1 MIELLKN
8 TNFLIIFFTL
18 FFIST
23 LVFWISIILKFSKK
37 KKLSEADKKE
47 LKNASFILVE
57 SKVKNIFK
65 NMKVN
70 KSDKEKLIDY
80 DKLYHKIL
88 QRFWYN
94 WTFWEILKTK
104 PNEIWNLNKVWELH
118 KLRNKLV
125 HDVDE
130 KIKEN
135 LFLKVKEYEKEIE
148 IILK

>member
-8 TNFLIIFFTL
+8 TNFLIIFFAL

-47 LKNASFILVE
+47 LKN
-57 SKVKNIFK
+57 IFK

-88 QRFWYN
+88 QKFWYN

>member
-47 LKNASFILVE
+47 LKN
-57 SKVKNIFK
+57 IFK
-65 NMKVN
+65 NMKTS

-88 QRFWYN
+88 QKFWYN

-104 PNEIWNLNKVWELH
+104 PNEIWNLNKVLELH

-125 HDVDE
+125 HNVDE

>member
-1 MIELLKN
+1 MTELLKN
-8 TNFLIIFFTL
+8 ANFLIIFFTL

-47 LKNASFILVE
+47 LKN
-57 SKVKNIFK
+57 IFK

-88 QRFWYN
+88 QKFWYN

-104 PNEIWNLNKVWELH
+104 PNEIWNLNKVWKLH

>member
-47 LKNASFILVE
+47 LKN
-57 SKVKNIFK
+57 IFK

-88 QRFWYN
+88 QKFWYN

>member
-47 LKNASFILVE
+47 LKN
-57 SKVKNIFK
+57 IFK
-65 NMKVN
+65 NMKTN

-88 QRFWYN
+88 QKFWYN

-125 HDVDE
+125 HDVDG

>member
-47 LKNASFILVE
+47 LKN
-57 SKVKNIFK
+57 IFK
-65 NMKVN
+65 NIKVN

-88 QRFWYN
+88 QKFWYN

-130 KIKEN
+130 EIKEN

>member
-47 LKNASFILVE
+47 LKN
-57 SKVKNIFK
+57 IFK

-88 QRFWYN
+88 QKFWYN
-94 WTFWEILKTK
+94 WTFWDILKTK

-130 KIKEN
+130 EIKEN

>member
-47 LKNASFILVE
+47 LKN
-57 SKVKNIFK
+57 IFK
-65 NMKVN
+65 NMKVS

-88 QRFWYN
+88 QKIWKLSQMKF
-94 WTFWEILKTK
+94 EI
-104 PNEIWNLNKVWELH
+104 
-118 KLRNKLV
+118 
-125 HDVDE
+125 
-130 KIKEN
+130 
-135 LFLKVKEYEKEIE
+135 
-148 IILK
+148 

>member
-1 MIELLKN
+1 MTELLKN
-8 TNFLIIFFTL
+8 TSFLIIFFTL

-37 KKLSEADKKE
+37 KKLSEDDKKE
-47 LKNASFILVE
+47 L
-57 SKVKNIFK
+57 KNIFK

-88 QRFWYN
+88 QKFWYN

-130 KIKEN
+130 EIKEN

>member
-1 MIELLKN
+1 MTELLKN
-8 TNFLIIFFTL
+8 TSFLIIFFTL

-37 KKLSEADKKE
+37 KKLSEDDKKE
-47 LKNASFILVE
+47 L
-57 SKVKNIFK
+57 KNIFK
-65 NMKVN
+65 NMKTS

>member
-18 FFIST
+18 FFLST

-47 LKNASFILVE
+47 LKN
-57 SKVKNIFK
+57 IFK

-88 QRFWYN
+88 QKFWYN

-125 HDVDE
+125 HYVDE

-135 LFLKVKEYEKEIE
+135 LSLKVKEYEKEIE

>member
-47 LKNASFILVE
+47 LKN
-57 SKVKNIFK
+57 IFK
-65 NMKVN
+65 NMEVN

-80 DKLYHKIL
+80 DKLYRKIL
-88 QRFWYN
+88 QKFWYN

-130 KIKEN
+130 EIKEN

>member
-47 LKNASFILVE
+47 LKN
-57 SKVKNIFK
+57 IFK

-88 QRFWYN
+88 QKFWYN

-135 LFLKVKEYEKEIE
+135 LFVKVKEYDKEIE

>member
-1 MIELLKN
+1 MRELLKN

-18 FFIST
+18 FFLST

-47 LKNASFILVE
+47 LKN
-57 SKVKNIFK
+57 IFK

-88 QRFWYN
+88 QKFWYN

-135 LFLKVKEYEKEIE
+135 LSLKVKEYEKEIE

>member
-1 MIELLKN
+1 MTELLKN
-8 TNFLIIFFTL
+8 TSFLIIFFTL

-23 LVFWISIILKFSKK
+23 LVFWISIILKFSKN
-37 KKLSEADKKE
+37 KKLSEDDQKE
-47 LKNASFILVE
+47 L
-57 SKVKNIFK
+57 KNIFK

>member
-8 TNFLIIFFTL
+8 TNCLIIFFTL
-18 FFIST
+18 FFLST

-47 LKNASFILVE
+47 LKN
-57 SKVKNIFK
+57 IFK

-88 QRFWYN
+88 QKFWYN

-135 LFLKVKEYEKEIE
+135 LSLKVKEYEKEIE

>member
-47 LKNASFILVE
+47 LKN
-57 SKVKNIFK
+57 IFK

-88 QRFWYN
+88 QKFWYN
-94 WTFWEILKTK
+94 WSFWEILKTK
-104 PNEIWNLNKVWELH
+104 PNEIWNLNKVWKLH

>member
-47 LKNASFILVE
+47 LKN
-57 SKVKNIFK
+57 IFK
-65 NMKVN
+65 NMKTS

-88 QRFWYN
+88 QKFWYN
-94 WTFWEILKTK
+94 WTFWEILKAK

-130 KIKEN
+130 EIKEN

>member
-18 FFIST
+18 FFLST

-47 LKNASFILVE
+47 LKN
-57 SKVKNIFK
+57 IFK

-88 QRFWYN
+88 QKFWYN

-135 LFLKVKEYEKEIE
+135 LSLKVKEYEKEIE

>member
-1 MIELLKN
+1 MIELLKS

-47 LKNASFILVE
+47 LKN
-57 SKVKNIFK
+57 IFK
-65 NMKVN
+65 NMKVS

-88 QRFWYN
+88 QKFWYN

>member
-47 LKNASFILVE
+47 L
-57 SKVKNIFK
+57 KNIFK

-104 PNEIWNLNKVWELH
+104 PNEIWNLNRVWELH

-135 LFLKVKEYEKEIE
+135 LSLKTKEYEKEIE

>member
-47 LKNASFILVE
+47 LKN
-57 SKVKNIFK
+57 IFK

-88 QRFWYN
+88 QKFWYN

-125 HDVDE
+125 YDVDE
-130 KIKEN
+130 EIKEN

>member
-47 LKNASFILVE
+47 LKN
-57 SKVKNIFK
+57 IFK

-88 QRFWYN
+88 QKFWY
-94 WTFWEILKTK
+94 
-104 PNEIWNLNKVWELH
+104 LNKVWELH

-135 LFLKVKEYEKEIE
+135 LSLKTKEYEKEIE

>member
-47 LKNASFILVE
+47 LKN
-57 SKVKNIFK
+57 IFK
-65 NMKVN
+65 NMEVN

-88 QRFWYN
+88 QKFWYN

-130 KIKEN
+130 EIKEN

>member
-47 LKNASFILVE
+47 LKN
-57 SKVKNIFK
+57 IFK
-65 NMKVN
+65 NMNVN

-88 QRFWYN
+88 QKFWYN

>member
-47 LKNASFILVE
+47 LKN
-57 SKVKNIFK
+57 IFK
-65 NMKVN
+65 NMKTS

-130 KIKEN
+130 KKKEN

>member
-8 TNFLIIFFTL
+8 TNFLIIFFTH

-47 LKNASFILVE
+47 LKN
-57 SKVKNIFK
+57 IFK

-88 QRFWYN
+88 QKFWYN

>member
-47 LKNASFILVE
+47 LKN
-57 SKVKNIFK
+57 IFK

-70 KSDKEKLIDY
+70 KRDKEKLIDY

-88 QRFWYN
+88 QKFWYN

>member
-47 LKNASFILVE
+47 LKN
-57 SKVKNIFK
+57 IFK

-80 DKLYHKIL
+80 DKLYHKII
-88 QRFWYN
+88 QKFWYN

-130 KIKEN
+130 EIKEN

>member
-1 MIELLKN
+1 MTELLKN

-47 LKNASFILVE
+47 LKN
-57 SKVKNIFK
+57 IFK
-65 NMKVN
+65 NMKTS
-70 KSDKEKLIDY
+70 KSEKEKLIDY

-88 QRFWYN
+88 QKFWYN

-104 PNEIWNLNKVWELH
+104 PNEIWNLNKVLELH

-125 HDVDE
+125 HNVDE

>member
-47 LKNASFILVE
+47 LKN
-57 SKVKNIFK
+57 IFK
-65 NMKVN
+65 NMKTN

-88 QRFWYN
+88 QKFWYN

-125 HDVDE
+125 HDVDD

>member
-47 LKNASFILVE
+47 LKN
-57 SKVKNIFK
+57 IFK

-88 QRFWYN
+88 QKFWYN

-118 KLRNKLV
+118 KLRNKLFY
-125 HDVDE
+125 DVDE
-130 KIKEN
+130 EIKEN
-135 LFLKVKEYEKEIE
+135 IF
-148 IILK
+148 

>member
-47 LKNASFILVE
+47 L
-57 SKVKNIFK
+57 KNIFK

>member
-47 LKNASFILVE
+47 LKN
-57 SKVKNIFK
+57 IFK
-65 NMKVN
+65 NMKTN

-88 QRFWYN
+88 QKFWYN
-94 WTFWEILKTK
+94 WTFWEILKTT

-125 HDVDE
+125 HDVDD